1 MACCHLVPRSLRTA
15 SAWLA
20 CCVLWTGLPSAAVE
34 PVQATWTAQPLR
46 EVAERLSLLAGQPV
60 IIDRRIDP
68 TTPITLTA
76 AGEPFDDVI
85 ERVAA
90 SAGAT
95 AARLDSGFRIA
106 PAEAA
111 TKAVAAEQARRHRL
125 GQLPAP
131 QRRLLETRQP
141 WAWSAGSRPRDLL
154 ADIAAAHGLV
164 IDGLD
169 LVPHDHFP
177 AATLPPLSLATRI
190 DLVLAHFDLGVQWS
204 PGTAGGTPAGRIA
217 PLPEPVAAMPP
228 PRRPPRKIDRP
239 AGRQVYTLR
248 LEAPLDAALTAIT
261 RQIGLG
267 LQIDEAS
274 LTARGVSPREIV
286 RADVRSASRDELLDA
301 VLGPVGLSWTI
312 DDGTLRVRAGEPEQ
326 AERDD
331 E

>member
-1 MACCHLVPRSLRTA
+1 MAPASRHVVPRSLRTA
-15 SAWLA
+15 VACLA
-20 CCVLWTGLPSAAVE
+20 CCSLSIGPPSAAAE

-46 EVAERLSLLAGQPV
+46 EVAERLALLAGEPV
-60 IIDRRIDP
+60 IVDRRIDP

-76 AGEPFDDVI
+76 TGEAIDGVI
-85 ERVAA
+85 ERVA
-90 SAGAT
+90 SIAGAT

-111 TKAVAAEQARRHRL
+111 AKAAAAEQARRHRI
-125 GQLPAP
+125 GRLPAP
-131 QRRLLETRQP
+131 QRRLLETRQA
-141 WAWSAGSRPRDLL
+141 WIWSAGRRPRDLL
-154 ADIAAAHGLV
+154 ADLTATHGLA

-177 AATLPPLSLATRI
+177 ATTLPPLSLAARI
-190 DLVLAHFDLGVQWS
+190 DLVLAHFDLGMEWS
-204 PGTAGGTPAGRIA
+204 AGTDGGTPAGRIV
-217 PLPEPVAAMPP
+217 PLPEPVVAMPP

-274 LTARGVSPREIV
+274 LAARGVSPREIV

-312 DDGTLRVRAGEPEQ
+312 DDGTLHVRAGEP
-326 AERDD
+326 
-331 E
+331 